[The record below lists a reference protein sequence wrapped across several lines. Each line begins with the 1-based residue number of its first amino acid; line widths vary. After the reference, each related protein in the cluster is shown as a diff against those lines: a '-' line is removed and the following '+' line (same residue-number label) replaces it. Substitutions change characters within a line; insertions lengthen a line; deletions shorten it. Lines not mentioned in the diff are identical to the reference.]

1 MIMFDTD
8 EFSIKE
14 ELNNINESIAE
25 INEEITSYIPGLIG
39 SQIYSY
45 KLGDGVIESIVDGY
59 MHVDFDGVKKLLSY
73 PLPESTTY
81 RVYDETIDLWNK
93 ISKLADEIDALKDD
107 AKCLEFELNEI
118 EFLKHQLNNSK
129 ENRDI
134 QWDANNVIIKANYND
149 GGRDRNKCGFC
160 GVCSDKNIEYNIKV
174 KKRSWCSYKDSPC
187 SMYLRHELT
196 REDLEEQMRW
206 GGYIC
211 YESRMLRDFT
221 VAAGVKHLKFN
232 VDKAVSICKAGRGK
246 LCVMTTVEPGKKTKD
261 AIVFGMF
268 IIGDVY
274 TGNEDEAGVLA
285 SDSRFRLIFTP
296 EEARHFNLWNHFQ
309 NRNNPDIKAWGS
321 GLLRYATDEMAVS
334 FLKAAIE
341 LKRGTKDENKSI
353 EMYRFFCEENGIKM
367 DL

>member
-1 MIMFDTD
+1 M
-8 EFSIKE
+8 
-14 ELNNINESIAE
+14 
-25 INEEITSYIPGLIG
+25 
-39 SQIYSY
+39 
-45 KLGDGVIESIVDGY
+45 
-59 MHVDFDGVKKLLSY
+59 
-73 PLPESTTY
+73 
-81 RVYDETIDLWNK
+81 
-93 ISKLADEIDALKDD
+93 
-107 AKCLEFELNEI
+107 
-118 EFLKHQLNNSK
+118 
-129 ENRDI
+129 
-134 QWDANNVIIKANYND
+134 
-149 GGRDRNKCGFC
+149 
-160 GVCSDKNIEYNIKV
+160 
-174 KKRSWCSYKDSPC
+174 
-187 SMYLRHELT
+187 
-196 REDLEEQMRW
+196 
-206 GGYIC
+206 
-211 YESRMLRDFT
+211 
-221 VAAGVKHLKFN
+221 
-232 VDKAVSICKAGRGK
+232 KAVSICKAGRGK

-367 DL
+367 DLYDKLIQ